1 MNETLLYFILFI
13 LFIWCAS
20 LSSELHSLKKR
31 LKEANILKEDSDKVK
46 NLLAKNIGKQ
56 MFLKFDDDNTDI
68 DLLLTACEIVDVDEK
83 WVLVRYTSGK
93 KTKEKLIRLSV
104 LEGAKYG
111 SFNC

>member
-1 MNETLLYFILFI
+1 MNDTLLYIILFI
-13 LFIWCAS
+13 LFIWCSS
-20 LSSELHSLKKR
+20 LSGEFHSLKKR
-31 LKEANILKEDSDKVK
+31 LKEDNMLKEHGDKVK

-68 DLLLTACEIVDVDEK
+68 DLLSTPCEIVDVDEK

-104 LEGAKYG
+104 LEGAKYKQ
-111 SFNC
+111 